1 MARWWW
7 YSGVCE
13 QGLSEHFYRCIGKG
27 RWSWAQHNGGRR
39 SRDKVAART
48 RCRRRVVAR
57 PSGIDGRV
65 ACVSWQ
71 GQDTGRGKSPTAG
84 PVGGWS
90 GPVGRRALARHAGA
104 RIIGQVAGSHCPLMG
119 QNRGGERRERGER
132 EGVEFK
138 LNFLK
143 ISNGNIKTLN
153 TKVVGDLKIYNFYL
167 SQKFT

>member
-1 MARWWW
+1 
-7 YSGVCE
+7 
-13 QGLSEHFYRCIGKG
+13 
-27 RWSWAQHNGGRR
+27 
-39 SRDKVAART
+39 
-48 RCRRRVVAR
+48 
-57 PSGIDGRV
+57 
-65 ACVSWQ
+65 
-71 GQDTGRGKSPTAG
+71 
-84 PVGGWS
+84 
-90 GPVGRRALARHAGA
+90 
-104 RIIGQVAGSHCPLMG
+104 MG